1 MYNGITFCIAE
12 INTIWNINY
21 TLKKKKRRLRLPV
34 QRWYKLFGLH
44 ENRITLELLVF
55 VRYGW

>member
-1 MYNGITFCIAE
+1 MEDQLYF
-12 INTIWNINY
+12 
-21 TLKKKKRRLRLPV
+21 KKEKRRLRLPV
-34 QRWYKLFGLH
+34 QRWYKLFSVH